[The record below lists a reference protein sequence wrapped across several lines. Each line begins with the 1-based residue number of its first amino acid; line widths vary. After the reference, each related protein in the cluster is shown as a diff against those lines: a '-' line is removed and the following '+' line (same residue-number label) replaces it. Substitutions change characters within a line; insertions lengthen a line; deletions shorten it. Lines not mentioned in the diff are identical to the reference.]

1 MIRNKLNIIIGFALF
16 SALTCQA
23 ERVPLWPEGKIP
35 NFQPQQIAATTKEVR
50 QPGFKREEHTMP
62 YLEWFEEPTEK
73 NGACMLLISGGGY
86 NNCCDWRWIEKV
98 AKRFTDLGY
107 VCVSLI

>member
-1 MIRNKLNIIIGFALF
+1 MTRNKLTVIFCFALF
-16 SALTCQA
+16 SAFACQA

-50 QPGFKREEHTMP
+50 QHGFKREEHTMP
-62 YLEWFEEPTEK
+62 YLKWFDTPSEK

-86 NNCCDWRWIEKV
+86 KNC
-98 AKRFTDLGY
+98 
-107 VCVSLI
+107 

>member
-50 QPGFKREEHTMP
+50 QPGFNAKSIP
-62 YLEWFEEPTEK
+62 CLIC
-73 NGACMLLISGGGY
+73 NGSMHRPKKMVPVCCSFQEVVIKTAVIGGG
-86 NNCCDWRWIEKV
+86 
-98 AKRFTDLGY
+98 
-107 VCVSLI
+107 